1 MIKYGQY
8 PNPETESE
16 FDVDKEIKT
25 EEDIDPLAID
35 NYDKENE
42 TTSIDIIDPLTKIE
56 IEEDLILKTE
66 SSDLF
71 DFIDQC
77 NKEDAISEGVTLLQD
92 VNSGVVTLLEDVIS
106 EGVTLLEDA
115 NSEDEMLQEDYIDN
129 LNPAIRAE
137 FFPQL
142 C

>member
-1 MIKYGQY
+1 MVKYGQY

-25 EEDIDPLAID
+25 EEDIDPLAIE

-56 IEEDLILKTE
+56 IEEGLILKTE
-66 SSDLF
+66 SSALS

-92 VNSGVVTLLEDVIS
+92 VNSGVVTLLEDV
-106 EGVTLLEDA
+106 
-115 NSEDEMLQEDYIDN
+115 N
-129 LNPAIRAE
+129 LKV
-137 FFPQL
+137 
-142 C
+142 

>member
-1 MIKYGQY
+1 MLATQTSGPPYDSDSSTATYSSHTSTPGTVTSTSGSSKVKKLKVMVKKLDMVKYGQY

-25 EEDIDPLAID
+25 EEDIDPLALD

-66 SSDLF
+66 SSDSSHF
-71 DFIDQC
+71 SEQC
-77 NKEDAISEGVTLLQD
+77 HTK
-92 VNSGVVTLLEDVIS
+92 
-106 EGVTLLEDA
+106 
-115 NSEDEMLQEDYIDN
+115 
-129 LNPAIRAE
+129 
-137 FFPQL
+137 
-142 C
+142 